1 MESDQ
6 IPLSSAI
13 FFGTENNSESRLGT
27 GKHVTMVA
35 KGLYRDLVSIGLWE
49 CLLRGHKGFWEGSES
64 ARLDRKPSTAV
75 LRTSRPP
82 CQRCSQF
89 MF

>member
-1 MESDQ
+1 MAWIPQRNRKNISAMESDR

-64 ARLDRKPSTAV
+64 ARFTWIFSG
-75 LRTSRPP
+75 
-82 CQRCSQF
+82 
-89 MF
+89 